1 MNKNQRKQLEDI
13 IGKILDLQESIE
25 IIRDEEQEKLDNMPD
40 NLINS
45 ERFSQIEEG
54 ISCLENAID
63 NLQTSCD
70 DIQEAIER

>member
-70 DIQEAIER
+70 DIQEAIEH